1 MERNQTY
8 QQQKKTIGM
17 PRSRDGLEYLVERAW
32 RMQLAS
38 PADAE
43 RRATSSWDEFWGT
56 ETAESGVEDR
66 PQSGLLRGLVWD
78 DRGRRPKQKPSKK
91 SLG

>member
-17 PRSRDGLEYLVERAW
+17 PTSRDGLDYLVERAW

-43 RRATSSWDEFWGT
+43 RRATSSWDEFWERRQPSRVLKIG
-56 ETAESGVEDR
+56 
-66 PQSGLLRGLVWD
+66 
-78 DRGRRPKQKPSKK
+78 RGRACCAA
-91 SLG
+91 